1 MAEDIIINDA
11 TFLYCTLMLNKKQ
24 ISQYIAPLSPI
35 PTTLRRSGNLKKKIK
50 CMMFDIYGT
59 LFISGSGDIGIAKK
73 KSPEA
78 YEQVY
83 EQTCELEQLLIKFKI
98 RKTPKAVLNDLFSGI
113 EKKHDELRKQGI
125 DFPEVEIDRI
135 WMSILKNNDSVT
147 VRKFAAMFEMIVNP
161 VYPMPNLKEMLS
173 ACKKSKVL
181 LGIISNAQFYTPY
194 LFEWLLDSNLKELG
208 FHPDLILFSYKSGH
222 AKPSP
227 FMFQSAV
234 ERLKGLN
241 VPADSA
247 LYIGNDMLN
256 DIYPAKKAGFNTA
269 LFAGDARS
277 LRLRKNIPECKTLS
291 SDLVITDLIQL
302 LDYI

>member
-1 MAEDIIINDA
+1 
-11 TFLYCTLMLNKKQ
+11 MLNKKQ

-35 PTTLRRSGNLKKKIK
+35 PTTLCRTGNLKKKIK
-50 CMMFDIYGT
+50 CMIFDIYGT
-59 LFISGSGDIGIAKK
+59 LFISASGDIGIAKK
-73 KSPEA
+73 KSLKA
-78 YEQVY
+78 YKESY
-83 EQTCELEQLLIKFKI
+83 ELEQLLIKFKI
-98 RKTPKAVLNDLFSGI
+98 RKTRKAVLNDLFSGI

-135 WMSILKNNDSVT
+135 WMDILKSNDLVT
-147 VRKFAAMFEMIVNP
+147 VREFAVRFEMVVNP
-161 VYPMPNLKEMLS
+161 VYPMPNLKEILS

-194 LFEWLLDSNLKELG
+194 LFEWLLDSNLEQLG

-256 DIYPAKKAGFNTA
+256 DIYPAKNAGFNTA

-277 LRLRKNIPECKTLS
+277 LRLRKDVAECKNLS
-291 SDLVITDLIQL
+291 ADLVITDLIQL

>member
-1 MAEDIIINDA
+1 
-11 TFLYCTLMLNKKQ
+11 MLNKKQ
-24 ISQYIAPLSPI
+24 ISQYITPLSPI
-35 PTTLRRSGNLKKKIK
+35 PTTLRQSGNLKKKIK

-59 LFISGSGDIGIAKK
+59 LFISGSGDIGIVKK
-73 KSPEA
+73 KPS
-78 YEQVY
+78 
-83 EQTCELEQLLIKFKI
+83 QTYELEQLLIKFKI

-113 EKKHDELRKQGI
+113 EKKHEKLRKQGI

-135 WMSILKNNDSVT
+135 WMSILKNNDPVM
-147 VRKFAAMFEMIVNP
+147 VREFAVMFELIVNP

-194 LFEWLLDSNLKELG
+194 LFEWLLDSNLEKLG
-208 FHPDLILFSYKSGH
+208 FHPDLILFSYRSGH

-234 ERLKGLN
+234 ERLKHLN
-241 VPADSA
+241 VLASSA

-256 DIYPAKKAGFNTA
+256 DIYPAKKTGFNTA
-269 LFAGDARS
+269 LFAGDTRS
-277 LRLRKNIPECKTLS
+277 LRLRGDVAECKNLS
-291 SDLVITDLIQL
+291 ADLVITDLIQL

>member
-1 MAEDIIINDA
+1 
-11 TFLYCTLMLNKKQ
+11 MLNKKQ
-24 ISQYIAPLSPI
+24 ISQYIAPLFPI
-35 PTTLRRSGNLKKKIK
+35 PTTLCQSGNLKKKIK
-50 CMMFDIYGT
+50 CIIFDIYGT
-59 LFISGSGDIGIAKK
+59 LFISASGDIGIAKEK
-73 KSPEA
+73 VAEA
-78 YEQVY
+78 Y
-83 EQTCELEQLLIKFKI
+83 ELEQLLIKFKI
-98 RKTPKAVLNDLFSGI
+98 RKTPKAVLNDLFAAI
-113 EKKHDELRKQGI
+113 EKKHDKLRKQGI

-135 WMSILKNNDSVT
+135 WMDVLKNNDLVM
-147 VRKFAAMFEMIVNP
+147 VREFAVRFEMIVNP

-194 LFEWLLDSNLKELG
+194 LFEWLLDSDLEKLG

-256 DIYPAKKAGFNTA
+256 DTYPAKNAGFNTA

-277 LRLRKNIPECKTLS
+277 LRLRKDIPKCKNLS
-291 SDLVITDLIQL
+291 ADLAITDLIQL
-302 LDYI
+302 LEYI

>member
-1 MAEDIIINDA
+1 
-11 TFLYCTLMLNKKQ
+11 MLNKKQ
-24 ISQYIAPLSPI
+24 ISQYIAPLSPV
-35 PTTLRRSGNLKKKIK
+35 PTTLSTTLCQSGNLKKKIK
-50 CMMFDIYGT
+50 CMIFDIYGT
-59 LFISGSGDIGIAKK
+59 LFISASGDIGIAKEK
-73 KSPEA
+73 VAEA
-78 YEQVY
+78 Y
-83 EQTCELEQLLIKFKI
+83 ELEQLLIKFKI
-98 RKTPKAVLNDLFSGI
+98 RKTRKAVLNDLFSGI

-135 WMSILKNNDSVT
+135 WMSILKSNDLVT
-147 VRKFAAMFEMIVNP
+147 VREFAAMFEMVVNP

-194 LFEWLLDSNLKELG
+194 LFEWLLDSNLEKLG

-256 DIYPAKKAGFNTA
+256 DIYPAKNAGFNTA

-277 LRLRKNIPECKTLS
+277 LRLRKDVTKCKNLS
-291 SDLVITDLIQL
+291 ADLVITDLIQL
-302 LDYI
+302 LEYI